1 MFRYV
6 QFRRLPRLV
15 SRFTLFL
22 LLFVLLSP
30 ASGGED
36 EPTRPTPEVQAA
48 LDDLVRVLDSR
59 DRSGVS
65 KVIERV
71 LELEAQDAAA
81 VLLANIVQDADRLRP
96 QRLGEFPDMPL
107 MLQIAFHELRYR
119 GRSAV
124 DPLIKLLDSKNA
136 KQREVALD
144 ALEAIGSAA
153 KAAVPR
159 IAKGLRN
166 KTHRSALREA
176 LVVHRITG
184 RLDDA
189 VPLLLRTLK
198 SNEADLHLACTGLL
212 EEPGFDPALDPVIP
226 LLAFRVAFPG
236 SSKDELT
243 VLQATA
249 QLQSGLSR
257 MGQRGT
263 IALIHVLN
271 EFPQAE
277 PQLNCLEVLEKT
289 DTSSEE
295 LIKALQKLADHSVS
309 EVKAV
314 AAVTLNRLQAKAG
327 FNEDIVLRLLNTDE
341 EADDVSA
348 LLIVNQASKVSDVV
362 MGQVG
367 SRLESPSADIR
378 QLAAV
383 ASWKHRRISVALEVL
398 VKLAVTSNDVR
409 ISSQSVEDLWRF
421 GSDADAVMPQL
432 GQSLEQLTKVG
443 RDDPNKDALIQRLL
457 QLAMHRRE
465 AAKPV
470 LPALKRLMVSS
481 RPAVR
486 LDAAMARWWI
496 EGDASDALHE
506 IAAHLQSTAKY
517 APSAGLR
524 RLSELGAAGKPLAPT
539 VEAIY
544 RQNDSDSPQ
553 AAVWLDRYASPPN
566 NRVAMMVRREMRTRL
581 FGSTNN
587 AVATLLADP
596 ELASDMLPKMIEV
609 ARFGSMKYRAQVA
622 LYLALIGLAKAE
634 LADILNELDTC
645 PTAQPKA
652 ALARLCLNPEET
664 TAQNI
669 VRRHLFEGDKYER
682 QSTVVAIG
690 ELGTKGQF
698 AKEWLVSLAETPGE
712 YSAADAR
719 NALIFL
725 ENGYNPG
732 VADPSPPIPYCNISR
747 IR

>member
-327 FNEDIVLRLLNTDE
+327 FNDHLR
-341 EADDVSA
+341 
-348 LLIVNQASKVSDVV
+348 
-362 MGQVG
+362 
-367 SRLESPSADIR
+367 
-378 QLAAV
+378 
-383 ASWKHRRISVALEVL
+383 
-398 VKLAVTSNDVR
+398 
-409 ISSQSVEDLWRF
+409 
-421 GSDADAVMPQL
+421 
-432 GQSLEQLTKVG
+432 
-443 RDDPNKDALIQRLL
+443 
-457 QLAMHRRE
+457 
-465 AAKPV
+465 KPV
-470 LPALKRLMVSS
+470 DFA
-481 RPAVR
+481 R
-486 LDAAMARWWI
+486 LDAILHALDGRV
-496 EGDASDALHE
+496 SDEACDN
-506 IAAHLQSTAKY
+506 
-517 APSAGLR
+517 SAEQG
-524 RLSELGAAGKPLAPT
+524 
-539 VEAIY
+539 
-544 RQNDSDSPQ
+544 
-553 AAVWLDRYASPPN
+553 
-566 NRVAMMVRREMRTRL
+566 
-581 FGSTNN
+581 
-587 AVATLLADP
+587 
-596 ELASDMLPKMIEV
+596 
-609 ARFGSMKYRAQVA
+609 
-622 LYLALIGLAKAE
+622 
-634 LADILNELDTC
+634 
-645 PTAQPKA
+645 
-652 ALARLCLNPEET
+652 
-664 TAQNI
+664 
-669 VRRHLFEGDKYER
+669 
-682 QSTVVAIG
+682 
-690 ELGTKGQF
+690 
-698 AKEWLVSLAETPGE
+698 
-712 YSAADAR
+712 
-719 NALIFL
+719 
-725 ENGYNPG
+725 
-732 VADPSPPIPYCNISR
+732 
-747 IR
+747 